1 MFNRKDN
8 IMRRYGLGDVY
19 NRRVPGMYH
28 FYREELREA
37 YAKDDSERV
46 EYLIQ
51 DLPKDIYLA
60 LVREGEIETS
70 IDTSRGE
77 LHINPDEVIR
87 ATMIVLQDNN
97 LLAEWPEGRDLASIT
112 SDVLNI
118 VATDIGRT
126 Q

>member
-1 MFNRKDN
+1 
-8 IMRRYGLGDVY
+8 MRRYGLGDVY
-19 NRRVPGMYH
+19 NKRVPGMYH

-37 YAKDDSERV
+37 YKKDDVERV
-46 EYLIQ
+46 EYLIK

-70 IDTSRGE
+70 IDKSRE
-77 LHINPDEVIR
+77 QLHIDPEEVIR

-112 SDVLNI
+112 SAVLNI
-118 VATDIGRT
+118 VATDIGKESYE
-126 Q
+126 

>member
-1 MFNRKDN
+1 
-8 IMRRYGLGDVY
+8 MRRYGLGDVY
-19 NRRVPGMYH
+19 NKRTPSMYF
-28 FYREELREA
+28 FYRTELREA
-37 YAKDDSERV
+37 YEKDDSERV

-70 IDTSRGE
+70 ISWSRE
-77 LHINPDEVIR
+77 QIHINPDEIVR

-97 LLAEWPEGRDLASIT
+97 LLAEWPTGTDLASIT

-118 VATDIGRT
+118 VATDIGKEN